1 MSRASTLPPNHP
13 LRLEL
18 ANEVHARPT
27 EGIDGPSQI
36 LYLALASDGSR
47 RDIDGREARALFERL
62 GVPLPEAPRAHHRSS
77 IGSARL
83 ILERHNE
90 FIRYTAI
97 APADTLGRQ
106 ELTRVSTELAALSG
120 QVIVATRLHI
130 LGRSEASDANLD
142 QIATRYFDGN
152 VVVGAAL
159 GDGAASAITDFQI
172 NAEGYSQIVVLVTG
186 DMRPRQMGRMVQRL
200 LELDTYRMMALLS
213 FPAARA
219 LRPEIEDMEREL
231 SVIASDIAR
240 TDQHAESALLER
252 LTRLEAHVQQAVG
265 ASHFRFSASAA
276 YEDIVM
282 QRIADLR
289 EQRIEGLQTFQEFT
303 ARRLAPAMSTCR
315 TTSANLKELSH
326 RVAQATNLLS
336 IRVDIV
342 REAQSREL
350 LAATARRAKLQLR
363 LQRAVEGLSVV
374 AVSYYVLGVVS
385 YAIKGLKAAGANI
398 NADLLTAVLIPVV
411 FAGVAIGLGRMV
423 HRKGQE

>member
-1 MSRASTLPPNHP
+1 MSSASMLPPNHP

-27 EGIDGPSQI
+27 EGIDGPSEI
-36 LYLALASDGSR
+36 LYLALAFDGSR
-47 RDIDGREARALFERL
+47 RDTDGREARALFERL

-77 IGSARL
+77 IGSVRL
-83 ILERHNE
+83 VLERHNE

-97 APADTLGRQ
+97 APADNVGRRD
-106 ELTRVSTELAALSG
+106 LARISTELAALSG
-120 QVIVATRLHI
+120 QVLVATRLHI
-130 LGRSEASDANLD
+130 LGRSDATLD
-142 QIATRYFDGN
+142 QLATRYFGSN

-172 NAEGYSQIVVLVTG
+172 NDEGYSQIVVLVTG

-213 FPAARA
+213 LPAARA
-219 LRPEIEDMEREL
+219 LRPDIEDMEREL
-231 SVIASDIAR
+231 SVISSDIAR
-240 TDQHAESALLER
+240 TDQRAESALLER
-252 LTRLEAHVQQAVG
+252 LTRLEARVQQAVG
-265 ASHFRFSASAA
+265 ASHYRFSASAA

-315 TTSANLKELSH
+315 TTGANLKELSQ

-342 REAQSREL
+342 REAQNREL
-350 LAATARRAKLQLR
+350 LSATARRAKLQLR

-374 AVSYYVLGVVS
+374 AVSYYVLGVFS
-385 YAIKGLKAAGANI
+385 YALKGLKAAGANV
-398 NADLLTAVLIPVV
+398 NADLLTALLIPVV
-411 FAGVAIGLGRMV
+411 FAGVAFGLGRMM
-423 HRKGQE
+423 HRKGLE